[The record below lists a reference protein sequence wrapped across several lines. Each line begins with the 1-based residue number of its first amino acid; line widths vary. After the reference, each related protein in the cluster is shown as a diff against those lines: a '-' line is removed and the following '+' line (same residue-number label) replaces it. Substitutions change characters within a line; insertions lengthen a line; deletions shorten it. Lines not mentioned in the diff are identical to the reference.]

1 MAGAHFAE
9 MIEAIEEIKIN
20 EEMTLA
26 KQVRL
31 EVLQGQIRG
40 CLGYERRIMD
50 EGLDAEVGR
59 IPMDR
64 AVEEL
69 RITLVEMEELRTE
82 RAILADRL
90 WQNLYDLVGIYT
102 AIARG

>member
-40 CLGYERRIMD
+40 RLGYERRIMD

-90 WQNLYDLVGIYT
+90 WQNLYDLVGIYIV
-102 AIARG
+102 IARG